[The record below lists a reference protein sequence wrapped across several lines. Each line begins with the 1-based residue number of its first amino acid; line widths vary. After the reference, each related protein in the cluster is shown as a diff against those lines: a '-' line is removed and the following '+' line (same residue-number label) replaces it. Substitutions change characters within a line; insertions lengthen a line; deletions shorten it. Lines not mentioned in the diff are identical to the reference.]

1 MPLASRAPIRGSQR
15 LGVRLPLHAMADD
28 RPVGRRQMS
37 TVVSFEPTQRT
48 RRVTPVRLRHL
59 LALATLVLAAQALV
73 PRALAYWRLHGTAT
87 QFANYA
93 LCMVGPTGPVLLR
106 DRPADFWRLV
116 RRRLVASPPEARPFA
131 ACVPALDALGDELAR
146 RRFHQAKAQ
155 DFGEFATVQGSL
167 PSPLSIQ
174 DLSVTTARLDDLA
187 RAAWPF
193 ASPNYT
199 ELVQPSRNARTVPH
213 PVELAPPAEGH
224 GLPTVN
230 LGYAAISA
238 TEGGYLLVAGRDAN
252 LSAYRSRDG
261 GRTWAAVETASPT
274 VRANSGRCSVPGT
287 ASAFRLSLVGEQLRV
302 ESWLNGEPETS
313 FPLASTDSR
322 LLGFSCDA
330 TAVFALVRDDESTRP
345 TFRLCPHLERCRDV
359 AVPTELRGEPSAGA
373 IFSVARVKGVAVI
386 SVANR
391 GIVRVISSRDDGE
404 TWTPSVV
411 AYDAREYAGLPHAR
425 VTPAQLLGLGDRV
438 LLYAGADSP
447 TARYPV
453 LFSDDI
459 GASWRGQ

>member
-28 RPVGRRQMS
+28 RPVGRRLS
-37 TVVSFEPTQRT
+37 KVAPLEPTPRA
-48 RRVTPVRLRHL
+48 RLVTPIRLRHL
-59 LALATLVLAAQALV
+59 LGLGALVLAIQALV

-87 QFANYA
+87 EFANYA

-106 DRPADFWRLV
+106 DRPGDFWRLV

-131 ACVPALDALGDELAR
+131 SCVPALEAFVDEVAR

-155 DFGEFATVQGSL
+155 EFGEFATAQGGL
-167 PSPLSIQ
+167 PSPLSIE
-174 DLSVTTARLDDLA
+174 DLRVTSAPLQALA

-193 ASPNYT
+193 AGTNYA
-199 ELVQPSRNARTVPH
+199 ELVKPSRNARAAPH
-213 PVELAPPAEGH
+213 PVGLAAPAAGY
-224 GLPTVN
+224 GLPSAS
-230 LGYAAISA
+230 LGYGAMSA
-238 TEGGYLLVAGRDAN
+238 TEGAHLLVTGRDAN

-261 GRTWAAVETASPT
+261 GVTWSAVDTASAT
-274 VRANSGRCSVPGT
+274 VRANSGRCAVPGT
-287 ASAFRLSLVGEQLRV
+287 AAAFRLSMVGEQLRV
-302 ESWLNGEPETS
+302 ESWLDGEPETS
-313 FPLASTDSR
+313 FPLASADSR

-330 TAVFALVRDDESTRP
+330 TAALALVRDDESTRP
-345 TFRLCPHLERCRDV
+345 AFRLCPHLERCRDV
-359 AVPTELRGEPSAGA
+359 AVPPDLRGEPTAGA
-373 IFSVARVKGVAVI
+373 ILSLARVKGVAVI

-404 TWTPSVV
+404 SWTPPVV
-411 AYDAREYAGLPHAR
+411 AYDVREHAGLPHAR
-425 VTPAQLLGLGDRV
+425 ATPAQLLGLGDRV

-447 TARYPV
+447 AARYPV
-453 LFSDDI
+453 LVSDDF